1 MIELPI
7 PESEQEAERFLE
19 ELPNRP
25 AVFLLW
31 PREGNPYL
39 ARTNVLRRRVARLL
53 RAREAP
59 SRSLNL
65 RGTVERIEYGLT
77 GSRLEGQFLLWE
89 QARRH
94 FPGTYREV
102 VRIRLPYYA
111 KLVLSNPFPRMQVTP
126 RVGRAPAVYVG
137 PFRNRSTAA
146 EFETQCLDLFQ
157 LRRCEE
163 DLAPNP
169 DHPGCMYGEMGKC
182 MRPCQMAV
190 GVEEYRAEAARVAD
204 FLSTGGKSLLEPAAN
219 ARERLSAELDFEG
232 AALMHERC
240 RRIEEAVGA
249 RDEMARDVER
259 LHGIAVLPSAEPDA
273 VELGWLRGG
282 RWGGFARLDF
292 ESKDGNPVS
301 LDARLRELA
310 SGVKPETAA
319 AYGATG
325 TTRHRFPVV
334 LFQLA
339 GWRNVDLRRLGED
352 PLPQTGE
359 RSFAGR
365 GGTEAQACARCVPV
379 TRGSA

>member
-7 PESEQEAERFLE
+7 PDSEQEAERFLE

-65 RGTVERIEYGLT
+65 RGTVERIEYALT
-77 GSRLEGQFLLWE
+77 GSRLEGQVLLWE

-94 FPGTYREV
+94 FPGSYREI
-102 VRIRLPYYA
+102 VRIRLPYYV
-111 KLVLSNPFPRMQVTP
+111 KLILSNAFPRMQVTA

-137 PFRNRSTAA
+137 PFRNRSKAV
-146 EFETQCLDLFQ
+146 EFEARCLDLFQ

-182 MRPCQMAV
+182 LRPCQMAV
-190 GVEEYRAEAARVAD
+190 GVDEYRAEAARVAD
-204 FLSTGGKSLLEPAAN
+204 FLRTGGKSLLEPAAN
-219 ARERLSAELDFEG
+219 AREQLSAELDFEG

-240 RRIEEAVGA
+240 RRIEEAVGT

-273 VELGWLRGG
+273 LELGWLRAG
-282 RWGGFARLDF
+282 RWGGFARLEF
-292 ESKDGNPVS
+292 ESRDGNPVS

-310 SGVKPETAA
+310 SAVRPETVPHAA
-319 AYGATG
+319 
-325 TTRHRFPVV
+325 RVE
-334 LFQLA
+334 QLA
-339 GWRNVDLRRLGED
+339 IVSRWFYSSWRDGEMLIFDDWARIPFRKLVNAISRVAAEQRRK
-352 PLPQTGE
+352 P
-359 RSFAGR
+359 AGDASR
-365 GGTEAQACARCVPV
+365 
-379 TRGSA
+379 